1 MFSDVLA
8 LFMNL
13 RGAAAMLPIGK
24 TKGHFKVRMSE
35 HFRLSVLTGERLK
48 GDNNSAIKERH
59 L

>member
-1 MFSDVLA
+1 
-8 LFMNL
+8 MNL

-24 TKGHFKVRMSE
+24 TKGHFKVRMCE